1 MSLLFS
7 STADAGG
14 GENHYHSEASKQ
26 PGNQKQ
32 SVVVF
37 FIVIHFPFLPVI
49 WVPDVG
55 RSVPTLKLTRILHW
69 FTTLCQLGR
78 LLRGRLLRG
87 IT

>member
-1 MSLLFS
+1 
-7 STADAGG
+7 
-14 GENHYHSEASKQ
+14 
-26 PGNQKQ
+26 
-32 SVVVF
+32 
-37 FIVIHFPFLPVI
+37 VI